1 MLLTASRG
9 ASTVD
14 NLANAGRNFRELY
27 GANMAIRGRD
37 FFFNWLA
44 DNVTGKSQNMISAIN
59 TIKRDRYVCKIGAS
73 IRGNS

>member
-1 MLLTASRG
+1 MSPHIHRRRSKSPDPRTITPYPMLLTASRG

-37 FFFNWLA
+37 FFFQL
-44 DNVTGKSQNMISAIN
+44 
-59 TIKRDRYVCKIGAS
+59 IG
-73 IRGNS
+73 R